1 MGNKINVLHII
12 SSLEKKGPVQVI
24 FDLIKN
30 SDYDQFNFVLLA
42 LKPCKDNSLKREF
55 EKLPIKIIELE
66 NILIYNFLKLNKIV
80 SGIVLQEEVS
90 ICHSHCTRSLM
101 INVSSCKKLI
111 SFHSIQI
118 YPGLQSKT
126 MNGFFTGLLIN
137 LFTKKALKLIE
148 YPISCSKYVHDTL
161 MLNDKIKTKI
171 VVNGSKSNYNNL
183 LNRSELKNK
192 IGFDCNHKYIISV
205 GRLSPEKNFK
215 YLISNFLNTN
225 HEGYKL
231 VIIGNGDLEKELKSI
246 SNNDDVLILG
256 FKSNFEEYIYASDYY
271 ISTSLT
277 EGMPLSVLIAMEA
290 GLPLLLSNIPAH
302 IEIFNIAKNR
312 NKYIGQLFDIK
323 NQKLN
328 IIELIVNLNVEKIS
342 TDVKFVYLNNFTP
355 IYMAKNYN
363 DLYTNSIKNRKYV

>member
-1 MGNKINVLHII
+1 MGTKINILHVI

-30 SDYDQFNFVLLA
+30 SDHNQFNFILLA

-66 NILIYNFLKLNKIV
+66 NIVTYNFLKFNNIITRIV
-80 SGIVLQEEVS
+80 SEEQVS

-101 INVSSCKKLI
+101 INILSCKKLI
-111 SFHSIQI
+111 RFHSIQI

-126 MNGFFTGLLIN
+126 MNGFFAGSLIN
-137 LFTKKALKLIE
+137 LFTKKTLHLIE

-161 MLNDKIKTKI
+161 LLNDKIKTRI
-171 VVNGSKSNYNNL
+171 VVNGSKSNYNNEL
-183 LNRSELKNK
+183 SRLELKIK
-192 IGFDCNHKYIISV
+192 LGFDCNYKYIISV

-215 YLISNFLNTN
+215 YLINNFLNSN

-231 VIIGNGDLEKELKSI
+231 VIIGDGDLETELKSI
-246 SNNDDVLILG
+246 SKSDDILILG

-302 IEIFNIAKNR
+302 IEIFDNAKNEMK
-312 NKYIGQLFDIK
+312 NIGQLFDIK
-323 NQKLN
+323 NHKLDL
-328 IIELIVNLNVEKIS
+328 IELIVKLDVEKIS
-342 TDVKFVYLNNFTP
+342 EDVKFVYLNNFTP
-355 IYMAKNYN
+355 KNMAQNYN
-363 DLYTNSIKNRKYV
+363 DLYTNSIKNRNYV